1 MKATRQ
7 EEELE
12 RLLKMIRPGDGAAKE
27 EASRRW
33 DSIAKPLHSL
43 GKLERD
49 IIRIAGIQR
58 TAAVR
63 LEKKALLVLCA
74 DNGVV
79 EEGVTQTGQEVTAI
93 VAENFLT
100 GNTSAAIMAKKAGV
114 DLFPIDMGM
123 AADTQVP
130 DYKVAYGT
138 RNMAKEPAMTGA
150 AAFTSQS
157 I

>member
-7 EEELE
+7 EEELQ
-12 RLLKMIRPGDGAAKE
+12 RLLKIIRPGDGAVKE

-63 LEKKALLVLCA
+63 LRRRPFWCCA
-74 DNGVV
+74 P
-79 EEGVTQTGQEVTAI
+79 TTGWWRK
-93 VAENFLT
+93 
-100 GNTSAAIMAKKAGV
+100 G
-114 DLFPIDMGM
+114 
-123 AADTQVP
+123 
-130 DYKVAYGT
+130 
-138 RNMAKEPAMTGA
+138 
-150 AAFTSQS
+150 
-157 I
+157 